1 MLGTDEM
8 EIIGRPLG
16 ARSPEQGLHG
26 SHEGDRNGEMKRAK
40 ACVTQLREE
49 VRSQVE
55 DRAAEVKEAVRL
67 KVEAR
72 AAEAKEAARLK
83 VEAQAAEVE
92 AHAAE
97 ISRLHTKID
106 VAERRVQ
113 NQKPSPEEE

>member
-1 MLGTDEM
+1 
-8 EIIGRPLG
+8 
-16 ARSPEQGLHG
+16 
-26 SHEGDRNGEMKRAK
+26 
-40 ACVTQLREE
+40 
-49 VRSQVE
+49 
-55 DRAAEVKEAVRL
+55 L

-83 VEAQAAEVE
+83 VE